1 MCLSDAFAA
10 FPNAKIV
17 GAELSQEKLK
27 FSGAVEKYDYLS
39 TDPNSLEKANELLK
53 HEGIELINVDGDVVA
68 HAIFCI
74 VDNETI
80 LGTIHE
86 LRENLVICLM
96 LNFTFLYVFFI
107 FKIL

>member
-27 FSGAVEKYDYLS
+27 FSGAIEKYDYLS
-39 TDPNSLEKANELLK
+39 TDPNALEKANELLK
-53 HEGIELINVDGDVVA
+53 DEGIELINVDGDVVA

-86 LRENLVICLM
+86 LRENLVIC
-96 LNFTFLYVFFI
+96 FKAEFHFLICI
-107 FKIL
+107 FHL